1 MLKKR
6 KDNCMV
12 GRHKF
17 IFSSPLL
24 SVQEAQLGGNRP
36 TGHAREASGLLGKA
50 QSQSRTTLMPR
61 FARRP
66 LLVAVAIPS
75 PSAAAF
81 NCRLTTTPPRSTSPH
96 LRTSF
101 LRRAQASPSLEG
113 EGRQPP
119 PPAPFPVGM
128 CPVEIQLGRG
138 RNPGRRFAVTAVV
151 LRPGAQEAGGGGGG
165 GDGRSRSMKS
175 GDAVTAVLLEPPPV
189 LL

>member
-6 KDNCMV
+6 KDNYMV

-36 TGHAREASGLLGKA
+36 RRPQACSAKHRVCHARPWCLASLA
-50 QSQSRTTLMPR
+50 CAATRP
-61 FARRP
+61 FCRRP

-75 PSAAAF
+75 SSAAAF
-81 NCRLTTTPPRSTSPH
+81 SCRSTTAPPRSTSPH

-101 LRRAQASPSLEG
+101 LRRAQASPSPEG

-119 PPAPFPVGM
+119 PAAPFPVGM
-128 CPVEIQLGRG
+128 CPVEI
-138 RNPGRRFAVTAVV
+138 
-151 LRPGAQEAGGGGGG
+151 
-165 GDGRSRSMKS
+165 
-175 GDAVTAVLLEPPPV
+175 
-189 LL
+189 